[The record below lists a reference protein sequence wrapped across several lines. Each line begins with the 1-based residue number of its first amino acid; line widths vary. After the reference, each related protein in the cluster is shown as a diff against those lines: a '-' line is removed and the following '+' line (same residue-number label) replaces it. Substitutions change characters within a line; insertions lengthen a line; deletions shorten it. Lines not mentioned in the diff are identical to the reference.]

1 MCWWAVTRCLVSM
14 SGHSTHRYHQ
24 ADRCRSPRSRRG
36 SDNESTI
43 ILPDVVVNV
52 LEEEEDD
59 ILKRLQRPF
68 TDIRVKRRNS
78 KLTFIG
84 SDQNR
89 ADAMMYV
96 YRYLSHVKRV
106 ECIRWSGSS
115 DSIILMLY
123 FIGSEMKL
131 QRSERIQSLKIRE
144 GRVPGLLN
152 QPESSDLLT
161 QSLGMVTLIISELLN
176 IWRRS

>member
-1 MCWWAVTRCLVSM
+1 M
-14 SGHSTHRYHQ
+14 
-24 ADRCRSPRSRRG
+24 
-36 SDNESTI
+36 
-43 ILPDVVVNV
+43 VNV

-106 ECIRWSGSS
+106 ECIR
-115 DSIILMLY
+115 
-123 FIGSEMKL
+123 
-131 QRSERIQSLKIRE
+131 
-144 GRVPGLLN
+144 
-152 QPESSDLLT
+152 
-161 QSLGMVTLIISELLN
+161 
-176 IWRRS
+176 